1 MEGKIVQRVMCGTG
15 TSFWGTL
22 NHYCFETWSF
32 ETLRHGVNPFTSTH
46 SESALGEVSKQD
58 KVCEV
63 RRNPCQVQ
71 GLSVVDLRTLYS
83 NRMGTV
89 SGETIHDMLCHGL
102 FLSGKDLGIVMA
114 SAFTGVSSMRPV
126 DLWSLL
132 VFPKIRYNI
141 FDVTKRLFPFCCL
154 SLWQNKVASCYALS
168 LLYSSAGISS
178 RCPCLEGFWFWCCT
192 GVTKLGSLSMAVG
205 SPWSC
210 EPFF

>member
-1 MEGKIVQRVMCGTG
+1 ME
-15 TSFWGTL
+15 FWNT
-22 NHYCFETWSF
+22 ETWSKSIYQH
-32 ETLRHGVNPFTSTH
+32 TLRICTWWSVQAGQSVW
-46 SESALGEVSKQD
+46 
-58 KVCEV
+58 CEV

-132 VFPKIRYNI
+132 AFPKIRYNI